1 MGKSFR
7 KLKKRL
13 SRLARRKP
21 LLFYGGIALTGAVLV
36 AAVLAV
42 VLLRPKD
49 STPISPADSTDKTV
63 IKIVAGGDLNVT
75 ARTVA
80 AGEAEGSYDY
90 TGVFLDVAQIFAEAA
105 ASVLNLEGTLCGPP
119 YGASTSSAPA
129 ALVQTLADCGVDF
142 LQTANSFSVKNG
154 MIGLKST
161 LNAVRA
167 AGLEPLGTYES
178 NAEAARNQGFV
189 LRSIGGI
196 RVAFV
201 SFTKG
206 MDGMGLPSGS
216 EKCVNLLY
224 TDYTTTYKK
233 VNTTGITAIL
243 NAVNAAK
250 PDVTIAM
257 LHWGSE
263 GSTTISPTQKK
274 IVKLL
279 QQNGVDAIIG
289 THSHQVQTIE
299 FDEATGKLVA
309 FSLGDF
315 FGDALDSGTQYSILL
330 ELEIT
335 KDNLTGNTALTGFT
349 PIPLYTLTPER
360 DGVEMKVIPIANA
373 IQQYEENH
381 ISAVSG
387 STYEKLK
394 AALAQIEAR
403 ITPPES

>member
-13 SRLARRKP
+13 LRLARRKP
-21 LLFYGGIALTGAVLV
+21 LLFYGGIALTLAVLV
-36 AAVLAV
+36 ASALAV
-42 VLLRPKD
+42 VLLLPRD
-49 STPISPADSTDKTV
+49 STPVSPADSTDKTV

-80 AGEAEGSYDY
+80 AGESEGGYDF
-90 TGVFLDVAQIFAEAA
+90 THVFLDVAQIFAEAE

-119 YGASTSSAPA
+119 YGAATASAPA

-189 LRSIGGI
+189 LRNIGGI

-201 SFTKG
+201 AFTKG
-206 MDGMGLPSGS
+206 MDGMGLPAGS

-250 PDVTIAM
+250 PDVTIAL

-263 GSTTISPTQKK
+263 GSTTISPTQNK
-274 IVKLL
+274 IVRLL

-309 FSLGDF
+309 YSLGDF
-315 FGDALDSGTQYSILL
+315 FGDALDSGTQYSVLL

-360 DGVEMKVIPIANA
+360 DGVEMKVIPILSAL
-373 IQQYEENH
+373 QQYEENH
-381 ISAVSG
+381 ICAVSTA
-387 STYEKLK
+387 TYEKLK
-394 AALAQIEAR
+394 AALTQIEAR
-403 ITPPES
+403 MTPPES